1 LPFREQV
8 RALIE
13 LKWPEKQLLIPVPR
27 GWKRVGHVAI
37 LNTPALAA
45 ELEEILGQAVLLL
58 LARVGIETVA
68 VRTAPTSDT
77 FRKPDIR
84 VIGGK
89 TNTETIHREHGVKF
103 KLDAAKITFSAGN
116 LHERKRMIEIIRAGV
131 LVDMFAAVGNL
142 SLPAV
147 AQRLPN
153 LKALGIELN
162 PLAYHYLSQTIKI
175 NGLTSHYQAI
185 LGDCRVETPQDIADY
200 VIMGCWEA
208 DNEHLGA
215 AIDALRQDQGGQI
228 FLHTAEPRNQGD
240 FTKKRVEHVVE
251 KIASP
256 LTIIDYTERKVKW
269 ISPSHVHKVADVVLR
284 NPSF

>member
-1 LPFREQV
+1 MPFREQV

-13 LKWPEKQLLIPVPR
+13 LKWPEKQLQIPVPR

-37 LNTPALAA
+37 LNTPALAI
-45 ELEEILGQAVLLL
+45 ELEEILGQAVLLHL
-58 LARVGIETVA
+58 SQVGIETVA

-84 VIGGK
+84 IISGK
-89 TNTETIHREHGVKF
+89 KNTETIHREHGIKF
-103 KLDAAKITFSAGN
+103 KLDAARITFSAGN
-116 LHERKRMIEIIRAGV
+116 LHERKRMIEIIREGV

-142 SLPAV
+142 SLPVV

-162 PLAYHYLSQTIKI
+162 PLAYHYLSQTIEI

-185 LGDCRVETPQDIADY
+185 LGDCRVETPQNIADY
-200 VIMGCWEA
+200 VIMGCWGA

-215 AIDALRQDQGGQI
+215 AINALRQDLGGLI
-228 FLHTAEPRNQGD
+228 FIHTAEPRNQRS
-240 FTKKRVEHVVE
+240 FTKKRVEQVLE
-251 KIASP
+251 KVASP
-256 LTIIDYTERKVKW
+256 LKIDNYAERKVKW
-269 ISPSHVHKVADVVLR
+269 ISPSHVHKVADVLLR
-284 NPSF
+284 NPSI